1 MLNIHDLEKRWK
13 IYKIKSFLP
22 YIIIGISLLV
32 IIPIVYSFYTNINS
46 SIPPKKQILQKKN
59 VQVAVV
65 QEKKKT
71 KAKPVA
77 VKKKV
82 LITKPIPVKKTQRS
96 IQTPVQTQKLQP
108 SMNFMKN
115 IQHQA
120 SQPQYSKRQTPK
132 KQRIVKKKRR
142 VVKPK
147 VVQEVIQDITP
158 ETTVKQEPKVAITI
172 ERKETQNDIFEI
184 IKRFKKNNNPALSLF
199 VAKKYYELGN
209 YEQSYNYALITNQ
222 INSNIEASWIVFAR
236 SLVKLHK
243 KDKAIHTLQEYIKVS
258 HSSNAEIL
266 LNEIKSGKFK

>member
-13 IYKIKSFLP
+13 LYKIKIFLP

-32 IIPIVYSFYTNINS
+32 IIPIAYNFYTNINS
-46 SIPPKKQILQKKN
+46 SIPTKKPILQKKN
-59 VQVAVV
+59 VQAVIT
-65 QEKKKT
+65 QEKKKE
-71 KAKPVA
+71 
-77 VKKKV
+77 V
-82 LITKPIPVKKTQRS
+82 LITKQIPIKKMQKS
-96 IQTPVQTQKLQP
+96 IQTLQP

-115 IQHQA
+115 IQHEA
-120 SQPQYSKRQTPK
+120 SQPQYSKQQTLK
-132 KQRIVKKKRR
+132 KQRVVKKRQK
-142 VVKPK
+142 VIKPK
-147 VVQEVIQDITP
+147 AVQEIVQDLTP
-158 ETTVKQEPKVAITI
+158 KTTVKQEPKIAITI

-209 YEQSYNYALITNQ
+209 YKQSYNYALITNQ
-222 INSNIEASWIVFAR
+222 INSNIEASWIVFAK

-243 KDKAIHTLQEYIKVS
+243 KNKAIHTLEEYIKIS

>member
-1 MLNIHDLEKRWK
+1 MLNIHDLERRWK

-22 YIIIGISLLV
+22 YIFIGISLII
-32 IIPIVYSFYTNINS
+32 IIPLAYNFYPDSKKST
-46 SIPPKKQILQKKN
+46 PQKKQIIQ
-59 VQVAVV
+59 
-65 QEKKKT
+65 
-71 KAKPVA
+71 
-77 VKKKV
+77 KKKV
-82 LITKPIPVKKTQRS
+82 QVSDIQKKAKVDKIEPTVIIAQKKS
-96 IQTPVQTQKLQP
+96 VAPQPAVQTQTLQP
-108 SMNFMKN
+108 SMNFMKS

-120 SQPQYSKRQTPK
+120 SQPQYI
-132 KQRIVKKKRR
+132 KQPTVKKPRKMAKR
-142 VVKPK
+142 K
-147 VVQEVIQDITP
+147 VAKEVIQDVSPEITP
-158 ETTVKQEPKVAITI
+158 VKKEPKVTITI

-222 INSNIEASWIVFAR
+222 INSNIEASWIIFAR

-243 KDKAIHTLQEYIKVS
+243 KDKAIHTLQAYIKVS